1 MFKTAISIVTKRG
14 ICLFLIL
21 LVINLVI
28 DGQPE
33 PASGYKFKTVII
45 DAGHGG
51 KDPGSVG
58 KTGTEKEVVLAI
70 ALKLGQYIETRV
82 PEVKVVYTRKTDDF
96 IPLHRRADLA
106 NSHKADLYIS
116 IHANGNVSN
125 LVSGTETLVLG
136 LHRAEENF
144 EVAKKENSVIL
155 LEDDYTTHYEGF
167 DPNSP
172 ESYMIFSLMQ
182 NLYFEQSIKFA
193 DYVQNQFKDRVSRK
207 DRGVKQQGLLVL
219 ARTSMPGVLIE
230 TGFMTNPE
238 EEKFLLSEQGQEY
251 IASAIFRAFRDYKD
265 MMENKNLYFANRKSD
280 LDSHLYDRM
289 SDSIAPVFLPKTSG
303 ENADSGD
310 LFLSTDKKMAVP
322 VVFKIQVLA
331 SAKKIPLND
340 PQFKGYKEIEEYK
353 VGNAYKY
360 AINGSVA
367 YSEAIAN
374 CRKLQNRFPG
384 AFVIAVKN
392 GTIIPLDQALK
403 ETGLTTK
410 NN

>member
-1 MFKTAISIVTKRG
+1 MIKMTIRIVIKRG
-14 ICLFLIL
+14 ICLFLISWI
-21 LVINLVI
+21 INAI
-28 DGQPE
+28 ICGQPE
-33 PASGYKFKTVII
+33 TQNGYKFKTVVI

-58 KTGTEKEVVLAI
+58 KTGTEKEVVLSI
-70 ALKLGQYIETRV
+70 ALKLGQYIEARL
-82 PEVKVVYTRKTDDF
+82 PDVKVVYTRKTDEF
-96 IPLHRRADLA
+96 IPLHQRADIA

-125 LVSGTETLVLG
+125 LVTGTETLVLG

-182 NLYFEQSIKFA
+182 NLYFEQSINFA
-193 DYVQNQFKDRVSRK
+193 AQVQHQFRDRATRK

-238 EEKFLLSEQGQEY
+238 EEQYLLSEPGQDY
-251 IASAIFRAFRDYKD
+251 IASAIFRAFRDYKN
-265 MMENKNLYFANRKSD
+265 MMENKNVYFADKAD
-280 LDSHLYDRM
+280 KLDSDVYKRSPDTLL
-289 SDSIAPVFLPKTSG
+289 PVRSLNSSG
-303 ENADSGD
+303 ENEDSGD
-310 LFLSTDKKMAVP
+310 TVRLYVAKAMTP

-331 SAKKIPLND
+331 SAKKIPQHD
-340 PQFKGYKEIEEYK
+340 PQFKGNKEIEELK
-353 VGNAYKY
+353 VGGLYKY
-360 AINGSVA
+360 VVDGSDS

-374 CRKLQNRFPG
+374 CKQLQARFPG
-384 AFVIAVKN
+384 AFVIAVK
-392 GTIIPLDQALK
+392 GDTIIPLDQALK
-403 ETGLTTK
+403 EI
-410 NN
+410 N